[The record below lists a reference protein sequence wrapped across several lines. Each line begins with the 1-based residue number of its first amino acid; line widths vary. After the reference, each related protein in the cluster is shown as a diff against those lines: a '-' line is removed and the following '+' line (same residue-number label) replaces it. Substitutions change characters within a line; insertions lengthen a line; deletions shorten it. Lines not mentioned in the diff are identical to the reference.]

1 MEHGQA
7 SLEYVALA
15 GLVALVLAVG
25 AAVSD
30 ASAIPRALAS
40 HVHRAL
46 CLVSGGDCLG
56 PGGPQPCVVRARERA
71 SDRRVKAWL
80 ARLGDGRSVLV
91 EERSDGTAAV
101 TVTDMGE
108 ALGGPRL
115 PKRLSGRLG
124 ARLSV
129 GRRWVVA
136 DAEAARALIAGLER
150 DRLPGMDLGR
160 ELVGFLRGAGDGER
174 FVRFGTRGEAE
185 VTLPRLGLGRVDAG
199 LAETLR
205 VDGRSG
211 RRTVELRSEGAA
223 FTRLRTPLAGVTGLA
238 ARELAVEAAY
248 TRGGEPLSLTLRLT
262 GDVHGAIDGRAR
274 GGGRV
279 EADVRLD
286 LTDPRARELAAAF
299 LDRARDGDAG
309 ALDAA
314 AALARHLVRHARI
327 DLRRYATTRDE
338 RRDGRLLG
346 TVETVEATETA
357 VLVDAAGYE
366 PGIGWS
372 PRFDCGVAR

>member
-1 MEHGQA
+1 MERGQA
-7 SLEYVALA
+7 SLEYVAVA

-56 PGGPQPCVVRARERA
+56 PGGPRPCVVRARERA
-71 SDRRVKAWL
+71 SERRVKAWL
-80 ARLGDGRSVLV
+80 ARLGDGRAVLV

-108 ALGGPRL
+108 AVGGPRL
-115 PKRLSGRLG
+115 PKLLSARLG
-124 ARLSV
+124 ARLSA
-129 GRRWVVA
+129 GRRWVVP
-136 DAEAARALIAGLER
+136 DAEAARTLVAGLER
-150 DRLPGMDLGR
+150 DRLPGIDLGR
-160 ELVGFLRGAGDGER
+160 ELVGFLRGGGEGER
-174 FVRFGTRGEAE
+174 FVRFGTRGEAAA
-185 VTLPRLGLGRVDAG
+185 TLPRLGLGRVDAG
-199 LAETLR
+199 LAEGLR

-211 RRTVELRSEGAA
+211 RRTIELRSEGAA
-223 FTRLRTPLAGVTGLA
+223 FAQLRTPLAGVTGHA
-238 ARELAVEAAY
+238 ARELAVEAEL
-248 TRGGEPLSLTLRLT
+248 TREGEPLSLTLRLT
-262 GDVHGAIDGRAR
+262 GDVHGAIKGRGS

-286 LTDPRARELAAAF
+286 LTDPRARSLATAF
-299 LDRARDGDAG
+299 FDRARDGDAE

-314 AALARHLVRHARI
+314 AALGRHLSRHARI
-327 DLRRYATTRDE
+327 DVRRYATTHGE

-346 TVETVEATETA
+346 TVETVEASETA

-372 PRFDCGVAR
+372 PRFDCGMAR